1 MLIKPKLIEI
11 TNIDGNNLKFNI
23 GRIPAIV
30 GREILVGYPSS
41 LIPKVGEYKVNEAL
55 MIKLLSFVEAYNA
68 DDEPVT
74 LGGVNND
81 HIINTY
87 VTDATTL
94 MLLEKEMFAY
104 NFPFLKF
111 EKSKGFLSSF
121 VSKIKDDSF
130 VDSCVNKFKIAAF
143 DIYTKMKK

>member
-11 TNIDGNNLKFNI
+11 TNIDGNSLKFNI

-41 LIPKVGEYKVNEAL
+41 LIPKVGEYKENQAL
-55 MIKLLSFVEAYNA
+55 MIKLLSFVEGFNA
-68 DDEPVT
+68 DDEPIT
-74 LGGVNND
+74 LNNY
-81 HIINTY
+81 HVINTY
-87 VTDATTL
+87 VTDTTTL

-111 EKSKGFLSSF
+111 EKSKGLLSSMA
-121 VSKIKDDSF
+121 SNLKDDNF
-130 VDSCVNKFKIAAF
+130 INGVVDKFKIAAF

>member
-11 TNIDGNNLKFNI
+11 TNIDGNILKFNI
-23 GRIPAIV
+23 GRIPAID

-41 LIPKVGEYKVNEAL
+41 LIPKVGEYKENQAL
-55 MIKLLSFVEAYNA
+55 MIKLLSFVEGFNA
-68 DDEPVT
+68 DDEPIT
-74 LGGVNND
+74 LNNY
-81 HIINTY
+81 HVINTY
-87 VTDATTL
+87 VTDTTTL

-111 EKSKGFLSSF
+111 EKSKGLLSSMA
-121 VSKIKDDSF
+121 SNLKDDNF
-130 VDSCVNKFKIAAF
+130 INGVVDKFKIAAF

>member
-11 TNIDGNNLKFNI
+11 TNIDGNILKFNI
-23 GRIPAIV
+23 GRIPAID

-41 LIPKVGEYKVNEAL
+41 LIPKVGEYKENQAL
-55 MIKLLSFVEAYNA
+55 MIKLLSFVEGFNA
-68 DDEPVT
+68 DDEPIT
-74 LGGVNND
+74 LNNY
-81 HIINTY
+81 HVINTY
-87 VTDATTL
+87 VTDTTTL

-111 EKSKGFLSSF
+111 EKSKGLLSSMA
-121 VSKIKDDSF
+121 SKLKDDNF
-130 VDSCVNKFKIAAF
+130 INGVVDKFKIAAF

>member
-11 TNIDGNNLKFNI
+11 TNIDGNILKFNI
-23 GRIPAIV
+23 GRIPAID

-41 LIPKVGEYKVNEAL
+41 LIPKVGEYKENQAL
-55 MIKLLSFVEAYNA
+55 MIKLLSFVEGFNA
-68 DDEPVT
+68 DDEPIA
-74 LGGVNND
+74 LNNY
-81 HIINTY
+81 HVINTY
-87 VTDATTL
+87 VTDTTTL

-111 EKSKGFLSSF
+111 EKSKGLLSSMA
-121 VSKIKDDSF
+121 SKLKDDNF
-130 VDSCVNKFKIAAF
+130 INGVVDKFKIAAF